1 MSDLLTADSK
11 EDGTRRTA
19 KRKEQVVTRLI
30 ARVTGVIFMVV
41 VSAMVSWSAEEQ
53 QIDKGAGE
61 TQREPMYQGEPLS
74 YWLRSIRDRDEKMLL
89 AFDAIMGLGPDAWPA
104 VEELTRIVG
113 EPFTPVRIG
122 LDRDDVIAPKLLSI
136 HLRADAIDALTAIGE
151 AAASSAA
158 PLIQWALTVRVIPM
172 NLDNVKDD
180 ELFVDLITLDVLE
193 RMRVAG
199 AVARFGPAAA
209 PAIVALLKSPDDEK
223 RKLGVAILSENAL
236 PLAAQLLKSRHC
248 EDRKRGIAI
257 LADMWPVVAK
267 EHLTELRAALVCDAD

>member
-1 MSDLLTADSK
+1 
-11 EDGTRRTA
+11 
-19 KRKEQVVTRLI
+19 
-30 ARVTGVIFMVV
+30 
-41 VSAMVSWSAEEQ
+41 
-53 QIDKGAGE
+53 
-61 TQREPMYQGEPLS
+61 
-74 YWLRSIRDRDEKMLL
+74 
-89 AFDAIMGLGPDAWPA
+89 
-104 VEELTRIVG
+104 
-113 EPFTPVRIG
+113 
-122 LDRDDVIAPKLLSI
+122 VIAPKLLSI

-209 PAIVALLKSPDDEK
+209 PAIMALLKSPDDEK
-223 RKLGVAILSENAL
+223 RKFGVAILSENAL
-236 PLAAQLLKSRHC
+236 PIAADLLKSRNC

-257 LADMWPVVAK
+257 LADMWPVVAQ
-267 EHLTELRAALVCDAD
+267 EHLAAVRTAFVCHAN

>member
-1 MSDLLTADSK
+1 MIAVLATA
-11 EDGTRRTA
+11 
-19 KRKEQVVTRLI
+19 
-30 ARVTGVIFMVV
+30 
-41 VSAMVSWSAEEQ
+41 SWSAEQQ
-53 QIDKGAGE
+53 QIDKTSVE
-61 TQREPMYQGEPLS
+61 IQREPMYQGEPLS
-74 YWLRSIRDRDEKMLL
+74 HWLKSIRDRDDKIVL
-89 AFDAIMGLGPDAWPA
+89 AFDAIRELGPDAWPA
-104 VEELTRIVG
+104 VEELTRIVV

-122 LDRDDVIAPKLLSI
+122 VDQDNVIASKLSSI
-136 HLRADAIDALTAIGE
+136 RLRADAIDALTAIGE

-172 NLDNVKDD
+172 NLDRVKDK

-209 PAIVALLKSPDDEK
+209 PAIVALLKSPDGEK

-236 PLAAQLLKSRHC
+236 PIAASLLNSRNC

-257 LADMWPVVAK
+257 LGDMWPVVAK
-267 EHLTELRAALVCDAD
+267 EHLAELKAALVCNAD